1 MSRLMHVLSEKR
13 SDMVCLGQG
22 LLLWGWVMCLESQK
36 TNVFFL
42 VFFCVFLCLAF
53 GTQEKKR
60 GWVFKYSTKNADV
73 FFELEKNAYVFLKL
87 EQKTRMCF

>member
-36 TNVFFL
+36 KNVFFL
-42 VFFCVFLCLAF
+42 CFFVYFCVSHL
-53 GTQEKKR
+53 GRRKKR
-60 GWVFKYSTKNADV
+60 GCVFKYSTKNADV

>member
-36 TNVFFL
+36 TNVFFF

-53 GTQEKKR
+53 GTQEK
-60 GWVFKYSTKNADV
+60 NADV
-73 FFELEKNAYVFLKL
+73 YLNIR
-87 EQKTRMCF
+87 QKTRMCFSN

>member
-36 TNVFFL
+36 TNVFFCFF
-42 VFFCVFLCLAF
+42 VYFCVSHL
-53 GTQEKKR
+53 GRRK
-60 GWVFKYSTKNADV
+60 
-73 FFELEKNAYVFLKL
+73 
-87 EQKTRMCF
+87 KTRMCI

>member
-36 TNVFFL
+36 TNVFFFG
-42 VFFCVFLCLAF
+42 VFFVYFCVSHL
-53 GTQEKKR
+53 GRRK
-60 GWVFKYSTKNADV
+60 
-73 FFELEKNAYVFLKL
+73 
-87 EQKTRMCF
+87 KTRMGI

>member
-42 VFFCVFLCLAF
+42 CFLCIFVSRIWDA
-53 GTQEKKR
+53 GKKR
-60 GWVFKYSTKNADV
+60 GCVFKYSTKNADV

>member
-36 TNVFFL
+36 KNVFFL
-42 VFFCVFLCLAF
+42 CFLCIFVSRIWDA
-53 GTQEKKR
+53 G
-60 GWVFKYSTKNADV
+60 KNADV
-73 FFELEKNAYVFLKL
+73 YLNIR
-87 EQKTRMCF
+87 QKTRMCFSN